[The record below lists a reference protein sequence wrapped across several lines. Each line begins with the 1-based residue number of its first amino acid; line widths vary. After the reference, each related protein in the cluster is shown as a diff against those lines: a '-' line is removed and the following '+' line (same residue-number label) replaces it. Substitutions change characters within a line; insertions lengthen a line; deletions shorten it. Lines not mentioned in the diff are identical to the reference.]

1 MEGEIRRPFVGVVA
15 LSFAAGGRIMYHFDR
30 LERSYAIM
38 ITRRL
43 FLGSAASSGLV

>member
-1 MEGEIRRPFVGVVA
+1 MDAAA
-15 LSFAAGGRIMYHFDR
+15 LSFADSVRIMYHFDK

-43 FLGSAASSGLV
+43 FLGGAASSGLV